1 MPAADRAVGPKNVF
15 DHVSLRARLTFY
27 AGVFCVFAPFSL
39 IYDLVERNYVAE
51 APWTFL
57 NSIIDTAIPTREC
70 DPLSPGSD
78 REISPRPY
86 APEPPLSLVLRGEIL
101 QVHNLVNRTPLR

>member
-1 MPAADRAVGPKNVF
+1 VKVGGLDPLSTVPG
-15 DHVSLRARLTFY
+15 LRL
-27 AGVFCVFAPFSL
+27 
-39 IYDLVERNYVAE
+39 DLDEQFEGNYVAE